1 MNFINS
7 SYNKNNVQQSTLK
20 NKLFFS
26 GVGIHNGKAV
36 SMSLE
41 PGEPNTGIVFER
53 TDIKQNNKIKAV
65 IENIDQTNLCTKIK
79 NKYGVSVSTI
89 EHLMAAFNGLSID
102 NVKIKI
108 NAPELPAL
116 DGSAQDYTKK
126 ILSSGTK
133 IQNHDRKYIRIL
145 KKISVAED
153 DRYISVTPSQKLSLN
168 VSINYPNTIIGNS
181 KIVYNHSQTD
191 FVENL
196 SQARTFTLI
205 EDVEKMRL
213 AGYAMGGNINNAIV
227 VDKFNIVNANG
238 LRFDKEFVKHKTLD
252 CIGDFY
258 LLGMPLIG
266 LVDSMAPGHK
276 LNQMFVKEILSNS
289 NNYSIEKL
297 EVGSPSNQY
306 INQLTNNNYSDEVIN
321 VA

>member
-1 MNFINS
+1 MNFINNS
-7 SYNKNNVQQSTLK
+7 NKKNYVKQTTLK

-36 SMSLE
+36 SMSIE
-41 PGEPNTGIVFER
+41 PGDPNTGIIFER
-53 TDIKQNNKIKAV
+53 TDIKKNNVIKAV
-65 IENIDQTNLCTKIK
+65 IENVDTTCLCTKII

-116 DGSAQDYTKK
+116 DGSSHDYTKK
-126 ILSSGTK
+126 ILSSGIKT
-133 IQNHDRKYIRIL
+133 QNQDRKYIKII
-145 KKISVAED
+145 KKISIVENN
-153 DRYISVTPSQKLSLN
+153 RHISITPSKNLSLN
-168 VSINYPNTIIGNS
+168 ISIDYPNTIIGNS
-181 KIVYNHSQTD
+181 EILYNHSQTD
-191 FVENL
+191 FIKNL
-196 SQARTFTLI
+196 SKARTFTLI

-227 VDKFNIVNANG
+227 VDKYNIVNTNG
-238 LRFDKEFVKHKTLD
+238 LRVDKEFVKHKTLD

-266 LVDSMAPGHK
+266 LVDALAPGHK

-289 NNYSIEKL
+289 NNYNIENL
-297 EVGSPSNQY
+297 EIG
-306 INQLTNNNYSDEVIN
+306 
-321 VA
+321 

>member
-7 SYNKNNVQQSTLK
+7 LKKQNKFKQTTLN

-65 IENIDQTNLCTKIK
+65 IENIDQTYLCTKII
-79 NKYGVSVSTI
+79 NEHGISVSTI

-102 NVKIKI
+102 NVRIKI
-108 NAPELPAL
+108 DAPELPAL
-116 DGSAQDYTKK
+116 DGSAHHYTKK

-133 IQNHDRKYIRIL
+133 VQSHDRKYIRIL
-145 KKISVAED
+145 KKISVTENN
-153 DRYISVTPSQKLSLN
+153 RYISVTPSQKLSLN
-168 VSINYPNTIIGNS
+168 VSINYPNTLIGNS
-181 KIVYNHSQTD
+181 KILYNHSQTD

-196 SQARTFTLI
+196 SEARTFTLI

-227 VDKFNIVNANG
+227 VDKYNIVNTNG
-238 LRFDKEFVKHKTLD
+238 LRVDKEFVKHKTLD

-266 LVDSMAPGHK
+266 LIDSMAPGHK
-276 LNQMFVKEILSNS
+276 LNQMLVKEILSNS
-289 NNYSIEKL
+289 NNYSIDNL
-297 EVGSPSNQY
+297 EISTSTNQY
-306 INQLTNNNYSDEVIN
+306 INELTRNDYSHEVIN

>member
-1 MNFINS
+1 MNFVN
-7 SYNKNNVQQSTLK
+7 NPDKKNNFKQTTLN

-41 PGEPNTGIVFER
+41 PGEPDTGIIFER
-53 TDIKQNNKIKAV
+53 TDIQQNNKIKAV
-65 IENIDQTNLCTKIK
+65 IGNIDKTCLCTKII
-79 NKYGVSVSTI
+79 NKHGVSVSTI
-89 EHLMAAFNGLSID
+89 EHLMAAFNGLNID
-102 NVKIKI
+102 NVSIKI

-116 DGSAQDYTKK
+116 DGSAHDYTKK
-126 ILSSGTK
+126 ILSSGIK
-133 IQNHDRKYIRIL
+133 VQNHDRKYIRIL
-145 KKISVAED
+145 KKISVAENN
-153 DRYISVTPSQKLSLN
+153 RYISATPSQKLSLN
-168 VSINYPNTIIGNS
+168 ISINYPNTIIGNS
-181 KIVYNHSQTD
+181 KILYNHSQTD

-196 SQARTFTLI
+196 SEARTFTLI

-227 VDKFNIVNANG
+227 VDKYNIVNTNG

-266 LVDSMAPGHK
+266 FVDSKAPGHK
-276 LNQMFVKEILSNS
+276 LNQMFVKEILSNN

-297 EVGSPSNQY
+297 EIGSSSNQY
-306 INQLTNNNYSDEVIN
+306 INHLTSNDYSHEVIN